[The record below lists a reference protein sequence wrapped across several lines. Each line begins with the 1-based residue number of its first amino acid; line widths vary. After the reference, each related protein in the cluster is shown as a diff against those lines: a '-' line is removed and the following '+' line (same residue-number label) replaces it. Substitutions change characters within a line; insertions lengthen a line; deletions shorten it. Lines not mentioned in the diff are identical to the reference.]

1 MLESIS
7 VIKETGNIRTGLS
20 FATLTFPCFN
30 EFYDLFYLNG
40 VKVVP
45 SNIDELLTPLGLAYW
60 IMCDGSFTGSGVRL
74 NTQSFTLS
82 ELELLQLLLHLHGY
96 LDLWMGT
103 VTFLVNL
110 SKLVS

>member
-1 MLESIS
+1 LESIS

-103 VTFLVNL
+103 VTFP
-110 SKLVS
+110 